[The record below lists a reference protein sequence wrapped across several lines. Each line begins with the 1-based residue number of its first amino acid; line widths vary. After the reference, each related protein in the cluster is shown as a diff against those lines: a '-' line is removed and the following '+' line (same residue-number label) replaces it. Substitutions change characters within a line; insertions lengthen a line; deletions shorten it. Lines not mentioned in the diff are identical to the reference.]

1 MTLFQSIGMAL
12 DTIRL
17 HKLRAFLTMLGVI
30 IGVMAVTLIAMIS
43 SSFQGFL
50 QEEFSK
56 LGSNLILVFF
66 NPDTAKNEGLKGFIG
81 LTEKDVSYL
90 KKHVSN
96 ISSISGVRYEG
107 NENIQSDYK
116 EFKGQ
121 ITGVDSNYLY
131 TDDLKIVNGRS
142 FSSYDFSSVSNVC
155 IIDTDL
161 AKELFP
167 GASPIGKYVVFK
179 GIVLEVIGVVS
190 ATKSVLGGNFRN
202 VLYLPLP
209 VAIKKWN
216 GVRDLSEI
224 KIKVK
229 QGLPITQ
236 VAQEIWETLM
246 VKYNN
251 KPIFSVIVPEVLV
264 KQMTGIVRIAGL
276 VLGGVGALS
285 LFVGGVGIMNIMLV
299 SVMERTREIGLRK
312 ALGAKNSV
320 ILTQFLVESITVS
333 LVGGMIGMFLAWLL
347 GVGATMAT
355 RMIQFP
361 SPAGLEVAFSL
372 NGALIATFFSILVGV
387 IFGYYPAKNAAKMDP
402 IVALKR
408 E

>member
-56 LGSNLILVFF
+56 LGSNLIIVLF
-66 NPDTAKNEGLKGFIG
+66 NPDAAKNEGLKGFIG

-96 ISSISGVRYEG
+96 ISSISGGRYEG

-155 IIDTDL
+155 IIETDL

-216 GVRDLSEI
+216 GERDLSEI
-224 KIKVK
+224 IIKVK

-251 KPIFSVIVPEVLV
+251 KPIFRVIVPEVLV

-299 SVMERTREIGLRK
+299 SVMERTREIGRRK

>member
-56 LGSNLILVFF
+56 LGSNLIIVFF
-66 NPDTAKNEGLKGFIG
+66 NPDAAKNEGLKGFIG

-90 KKHVSN
+90 KKHISN

-167 GASPIGKYVVFK
+167 RASPIGKDVVFK
-179 GIVLEVIGVVS
+179 GIALEVIGVVS

-216 GVRDLSEI
+216 GERDLSEI

-229 QGLPITQ
+229 QGSPITQ

-251 KPIFSVIVPEVLV
+251 KPIFRVIVPEVLV

>member
-56 LGSNLILVFF
+56 LGSNLIIVLF
-66 NPDTAKNEGLKGFIG
+66 NPDAAKNEGLKGFIG

-90 KKHVSN
+90 KKHIPN
-96 ISSISGVRYEG
+96 ISAISGVRYEG

-121 ITGVDSNYLY
+121 IRGVDSNYLY
-131 TDDLKIVNGRS
+131 TNDLKIVNGRS

-216 GVRDLSEI
+216 GERDLSEI
-224 KIKVK
+224 IIKVK

-251 KPIFSVIVPEVLV
+251 KPIFRVIVPEVLV

>member
-1 MTLFQSIGMAL
+1 MTLLQSIGMAL

-43 SSFQGFL
+43 SSFQAFL
-50 QEEFSK
+50 HEEFEK
-56 LGSNLILVFF
+56 LGSNLIIVFF
-66 NPDTAKNEGLKGFIG
+66 NPEAAKKEGLKGFMG
-81 LTEKDVSYL
+81 LTEKDVNYL
-90 KKHVSN
+90 KKHVFD

-116 EFKGQ
+116 EFRGQ
-121 ITGVDSNYLY
+121 IQAIDPNYFY
-131 TDDLKIVNGRS
+131 VDDLKIISGRP
-142 FSSYDFSSVSNVC
+142 FSSYDFTSVLNVC
-155 IIDTDL
+155 LIDTDL

-167 GASPIGKYVVFK
+167 GISPISKHVVFK
-179 GIVLEVIGVVS
+179 GIVLEVIGIVNN
-190 ATKSVLGGNFRN
+190 TKSVLGGNFRN
-202 VLYLPLP
+202 VLYLPIP

-216 GVRDLSEI
+216 GERDLSEI
-224 KIKVK
+224 KIKAK
-229 QGLPITQ
+229 QGLPITK
-236 VAQEIWETLM
+236 VAQEIWESLM
-246 VKYNN
+246 VKYDN
-251 KPIFSVIVPEVLV
+251 KPIFHVIVPEVIV

-347 GVGATMAT
+347 GAGATMASK
-355 RMIQFP
+355 MIQFP

>member
-1 MTLFQSIGMAL
+1 MTLLQSIGMAL
-12 DTIRL
+12 ETIRL

-43 SSFQGFL
+43 GSFQAFL
-50 QEEFSK
+50 HAEFEK
-56 LGSNLILVFF
+56 LGSNLIFVGF
-66 NPDTAKNEGLKGFIG
+66 NADAAKKEGLKGFIG
-81 LTEKDVSYL
+81 LTEKDVCYL
-90 KKHVSN
+90 KKHVSA
-96 ISSISGVRYEG
+96 IASATGYRDEG
-107 NENIQSDYK
+107 SENIQSDFK
-116 EFKGQ
+116 EFRGQ
-121 ITGVDSNYLY
+121 VIGIDAHYIQTNDV
-131 TDDLKIVNGRS
+131 KMVAGRPL
-142 FSSYDFSSVSNVC
+142 FSYDFSSLSNVC
-155 IIDTDL
+155 IIGDDL

-167 GASPIGKYVVFK
+167 GISPIGKDIVFK
-179 GIVLEVIGVVS
+179 GIVLEVVGVFS
-190 ATKSVLGGNFRN
+190 SVESVMGGNLRN
-202 VLYLPLP
+202 RLYLPLP

-216 GVRDLSEI
+216 GEKDLTQIDI
-224 KIKVK
+224 KAK
-229 QGLPITQ
+229 QGLPITK
-236 VAQEIWETLM
+236 VGQEIWEALM
-246 VKYNN
+246 VKYDH
-251 KPIFSVIVPEVLV
+251 KPIFHIIIAEVLI
-264 KQMTGIVRIAGL
+264 KQMTGIVHIAGL
-276 VLGGVGALS
+276 ILGGVGALS

-347 GVGATMAT
+347 GAGATMASK
-355 RMIQFP
+355 MIQFP
-361 SPAGLEVAFSL
+361 SPAGLEVAFSF